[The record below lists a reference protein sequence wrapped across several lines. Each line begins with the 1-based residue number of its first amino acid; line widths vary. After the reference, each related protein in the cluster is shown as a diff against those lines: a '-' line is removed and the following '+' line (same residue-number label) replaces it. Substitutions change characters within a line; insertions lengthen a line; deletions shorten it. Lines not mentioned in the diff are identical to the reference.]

1 MARIWLA
8 ALFSSSSRRPDA
20 TSSSSAQRKKSS
32 EPKRFLKEC
41 HGGIERTL
49 SLLDGKRDLFGET
62 WPDMVVGAHTEGV
75 EAQRLLALASH
86 GNHD

>member
-1 MARIWLA
+1 MARHAIDLAPQFADAAAPMARIWLA

-20 TSSSSAQRKKSS
+20 TSSSSASA
-32 EPKRFLKEC
+32 
-41 HGGIERTL
+41 
-49 SLLDGKRDLFGET
+49 
-62 WPDMVVGAHTEGV
+62 WPDMVVGAHAERV

>member
-1 MARIWLA
+1 MP
-8 ALFSSSSRRPDA
+8 RRLPPP
-20 TSSSSAQRKKSS
+20 AQEVLGTEAVSQRS
-32 EPKRFLKEC
+32 
-41 HGGIERTL
+41 HGGIQRAL

-62 WPDMVVGAHTEGV
+62 WPDMVVGAHTEGI